1 MFNNLIE
8 SSSHA
13 REYKRRGSFL
23 LFTTGVYAVL
33 LLLAGVASIYAYD
46 AHLEARSTELEIL
59 TYIPLPPAEPVSII
73 SDPVRTPNTRNP
85 ATVPIRTDLIDSTS

>member
-23 LFTTGVYAVL
+23 LFTTATYLVL
-33 LLLAGVASIYAYD
+33 IAIGGVASIYAYD
-46 AHLEARSTELEIL
+46 AHLEARSTELELL
-59 TYIPLPPAEPVSII
+59 TFVPVPPAEAEPE
-73 SDPVRTPNTRNP
+73 
-85 ATVPIRTDLIDSTS
+85 

>member
-33 LLLAGVASIYAYD
+33 LVLAGVASIYAYD
-46 AHLEARSTELEIL
+46 ARLEEQSLEIVIL
-59 TYIPLPPAEPVSII
+59 LPPVEPVSETPQPI
-73 SDPVRTPNTRNP
+73 SRPNQPRETSRNGVRC
-85 ATVPIRTDLIDSTS
+85 D